1 MLYFP
6 TSASF
11 HKDDLNSISLMAA
24 TACLLEHMGVS
35 YL

>member
-6 TSASF
+6 PSTSF
-11 HKDDLNSISLMAA
+11 HKDDLNSVSLMAG
-24 TACLLEHMGVS
+24 TACFLEHMGVS